1 MILQRNTQKKEFN
14 MKYLQ
19 TYKTYLESLK
29 IDVDIINIDIN
40 ESLGLYYENILKS
53 IGAEEVDMFDTFS
66 LPKDDFEN
74 KLNLDMLTTNTE
86 FINSLSSIGLKK
98 SNLQNS
104 DDLETFLNKP
114 CRFMLIYNI
123 EASELENPKYIIFQS
138 FNDTL
143 NKWEDCKLYKVGV
156 NIQRFYDKLSSK
168 TIELIDGENKYIY
181 STSNGNEWLLQNISN
196 LSDKFK
202 KYFRKGDFEKFIN
215 DNKFKINII

>member
-1 MILQRNTQKKEFN
+1 
-14 MKYLQ
+14 MKYIQ
-19 TYKTYLESLK
+19 TYRKYLESLK
-29 IDVDIINIDIN
+29 IDVAIINIDIN

-53 IGAEEVDMFDTFS
+53 IGAEEIDIFDTFS
-66 LPKDDFEN
+66 LPKNDFEN
-74 KLNLDMLTTNTE
+74 RLNLDVLTTNTE

-98 SNLQNS
+98 SNPQNS

-143 NKWEDCKLYKVGV
+143 NKWEDCKLYKVNGEIK
-156 NIQRFYDKLSSK
+156 NFYDKLSSRV
-168 TIELIDGENKYIY
+168 IEIDDGENKYIY
-181 STSNGNEWLLQNISN
+181 NTSNNNEWSLQN
-196 LSDKFK
+196 LDKETETFK
-202 KYFRKGDFEKFIN
+202 KYFRKEEFEKFIN